1 MVIAGLFGALG
12 VIAGAFGAHGLS
24 SRGVSAEAMGW
35 WETGA
40 KYHLVHAAAMLAAAL
55 GVAGVSS
62 GGRRWLAGAVWCW
75 AGGVVVFSG
84 SLYVMTLTGQRWL
97 GAVTP
102 IGGLALIG
110 GWVLVMVSGWR
121 LAGSDR

>member
-1 MVIAGLFGALG
+1 M
-12 VIAGAFGAHGLS
+12 
-24 SRGVSAEAMGW
+24 
-35 WETGA
+35 
-40 KYHLVHAAAMLAAAL
+40 
-55 GVAGVSS
+55 
-62 GGRRWLAGAVWCW
+62 AGAVWCW

-110 GWVLVMVSGWR
+110 GWVLVVVAGWR
-121 LAGSDR
+121 LAGADR